1 MIGIKAS
8 NERSRGGLKH
18 WWRGRDPVTGPHP
31 PASRIVGNKVMRSKT
46 LELENTLMK
55 PLTIVIIGGLVVA
68 VAVVG
73 YLYYQR
79 TKNDITIQVPK
90 IELKP

>member
-1 MIGIKAS
+1 
-8 NERSRGGLKH
+8 
-18 WWRGRDPVTGPHP
+18 
-31 PASRIVGNKVMRSKT
+31 MRSKT
-46 LELENTLMK
+46 LELENTVMK

-79 TKNDITIQVPK
+79 TQNDITIQVPK

>member
-1 MIGIKAS
+1 
-8 NERSRGGLKH
+8 
-18 WWRGRDPVTGPHP
+18 
-31 PASRIVGNKVMRSKT
+31 MRSKT
-46 LELENTLMK
+46 LELEKSVMK

-79 TKNDITIQVPK
+79 TQNDITIQVPK